1 MFRLLDRY
9 VIREIL
15 PYFLIAFFLL
25 TAIIFVREAN
35 RFSEL
40 FVVFSRRG
48 MSRTP
53 LLMLVISL
61 LPSIMVFTLPIG
73 FLLGVM
79 MAMGR
84 LSGDSEIIVMRAGG
98 VSPLQLIRPVMIVA
112 FIVTGLT
119 AYNTFYLLPTAV
131 NSLNQLKKT
140 RSDLLLRS
148 IETQIKPGTF
158 TEDLPGKVL
167 FIEKGADLGSW
178 EHIFIAEESPDKTSQ
193 EPKIYMAEAGQLVL
207 GKSLRDAELRL
218 TQSRVYGLES
228 REWNPK
234 QNYNIS
240 SSGSATVSFS
250 LGGKSDEGDSDLK
263 PESPGP
269 ELLTFPELLK
279 TQPARG
285 KAKALAVETNKRLA
299 LPVACLIFAF
309 FGVAL
314 GVTTLRS
321 GKSSGLFLG
330 TLVTLGFYLLFLGGE
345 RAARSGAL
353 PAALGIWLPNLVF
366 LAIGLWIFFGGGA
379 AVGRL
384 PFAQAL
390 WRVWFRL
397 TRPFI
402 NTIEIFV
409 TKLGLRPRPAVQ
421 NDADHHAASSFGF
434 PRIID
439 RMIMR
444 EATRHFLLVL
454 GGLCGIFHIFT
465 LFELI
470 NSIVQNRIGADVVV
484 SYLLFLTPQ
493 IINYMVPFAV
503 LVAVLVTFGLLG
515 KTSQLIVL
523 NSSGQSLYRLCLPV
537 LLGASLLGGMLLV
550 SQEYVLPSANRRQDY
565 LRYQIKGGKLP
576 AQTFYQSK
584 RKWFRGRDNR
594 MFNFSVFNPEKNE
607 FVGLGIY
614 ELSQDESSLA
624 SRTYVNLARWDGLT
638 NEWVLTNGWRRT
650 FNADGTSSTAV
661 PIVEERLKIAEG
673 PDYFKQSVPEL
684 QKMSIRQLQE
694 KIADLQSQGV
704 DVESLRRALQT
715 KIALPLG
722 CIVMALVAI
731 PFALTVGK
739 RGAMV
744 GVSAGVAIAVVFW
757 GTIGI
762 FEQLGNYQLL
772 PSFWAAWGPNLL
784 FSAGGIYLIF
794 TSKT

>member
-9 VIREIL
+9 VIREII
-15 PYFLIAFFLL
+15 PYVLIAFFLL
-25 TAIIFVREAN
+25 TAVIFVHEAN

-48 MSRTP
+48 LSRTP

-112 FIVTGLT
+112 LVVTGLT

-167 FIEKGADLGSW
+167 FIESGTDLASW
-178 EHIFIAEESPDKTSQ
+178 EHIFIAEESPDKTAQ
-193 EPKIYMAEAGQLVL
+193 EPKIYTAEAGQLVL
-207 GKSLRDAELRL
+207 GQTLRDAELRL
-218 TQSRVYGLES
+218 TKSRVYGLES
-228 REWNPK
+228 RQWNPK
-234 QNYNIS
+234 QNYTLS
-240 SSGSATVSFS
+240 YSGNATVSFS
-250 LGGKSDEGDSDLK
+250 LGGKSDDAESDLK
-263 PESPGP
+263 PEPPGP
-269 ELLTFPELLK
+269 ELQTLPELVT
-279 TQPARG
+279 TQPAKG
-285 KAKALAVETNKRLA
+285 KAKALAVEVNKRLA
-299 LPVACLIFAF
+299 LPVTCLIFAF

-314 GVTTLRS
+314 GITTQRS

-353 PAALGIWLPNLVF
+353 PAALGIWLPNVVF
-366 LAIGLWIFFGGGA
+366 LAIGLWIFLGGSA
-379 AVGRL
+379 RLGRL
-384 PFAQAL
+384 RVVQAM
-390 WRVWFRL
+390 WRAWDRF
-397 TRPFI
+397 TRPVV
-402 NTIEIFV
+402 V
-409 TKLGLRPRPAVQ
+409 TFGIVIARLGMTPKTAVSESE
-421 NDADHHAASSFGF
+421 AHPASSFGF

-439 RMIMR
+439 RMIFR

-454 GGLCGIFHIFT
+454 LGLCGIFHIFT

-484 SYLLFLTPQ
+484 SYLVFLTPQ
-493 IINYMVPFAV
+493 IINYMVPFSV

-523 NSSGQSLYRLCLPV
+523 NSSGQSLYRLALPV
-537 LLGASLLGGMLLV
+537 LLGASLLGGILLL

-584 RKWFRGRDNR
+584 RKWFRGKDNR
-594 MFNFSVFNPEKNE
+594 LFNFTVFNPEKNE

-614 ELSQDESSLA
+614 ELNPETAALT
-624 SRTYVNLARWDGLT
+624 SRTYVNMARWDANS
-638 NEWVLTNGWRRT
+638 NEWVLTSGWRRT
-650 FNADGTSSTAV
+650 FNRDGTTSTAT
-661 PIVEERLKIAEG
+661 PIAEERLKIAEG
-673 PDYFKQSVPEL
+673 PDYFKQSVSEIA
-684 QKMSIRQLQE
+684 KMSIGQLQE
-694 KIADLQSQGV
+694 KIADLQGQGIE
-704 DVESLRRALQT
+704 VESLRRALQT

-722 CIVMALVAI
+722 CLVMALVAI

-744 GVSAGVAIAVVFW
+744 GIAAGVAIAIIFW
-757 GTIGI
+757 GTIGV

-772 PSFWAAWGPNLL
+772 PSFWAAWGPNML

-794 TSKT
+794 TAKT